1 MNASEITVLQQ
12 KILSAVTVRCGSIS
26 LVPVL
31 CDLLHLSKSAVYDRI
46 NGTKSLSFP
55 ELIVLL
61 DTFSISLEEMMA
73 VKPERIS
80 FLTNSILTPVKNG
93 QTYLKT
99 LQENVTAF
107 AQTDGLRVWFSSPS
121 LPFFHH
127 MHFRELALFKLFAYA
142 RINWQLSYTENLV
155 FHPDTFPEKFLY
167 EQYMQPIIA
176 LYSQLPT
183 TEFCSD
189 DLYYHTL
196 RQIQYFSDSGQITDT
211 TVISVLMEQLANLCD
226 HQQEMAKQGKKWVHG
241 SKKQPE
247 TAQCGKLDL
256 YYNEISPTTISLL
269 LESPSAKGVFTV
281 LDDPNFMY
289 SDNPYLYEY
298 TLAWMHKLR
307 VKCVRISED
316 AERERRIYFNRIRE
330 QIKGGR

>member
-1 MNASEITVLQQ
+1 MNASEITVRQQ

-46 NGTKSLSFP
+46 NGTQSLSFP

-73 VKPERIS
+73 AKPERVS

-107 AQTDGLRVWFSSPS
+107 AQTDGLRGWFSSPS

-127 MHFRELALFKLFAYA
+127 MHFRE
-142 RINWQLSYTENLV
+142 
-155 FHPDTFPEKFLY
+155 
-167 EQYMQPIIA
+167 
-176 LYSQLPT
+176 
-183 TEFCSD
+183 
-189 DLYYHTL
+189 
-196 RQIQYFSDSGQITDT
+196 
-211 TVISVLMEQLANLCD
+211 
-226 HQQEMAKQGKKWVHG
+226 

-256 YYNEISPTTISLL
+256 YYNEISPATISLL

-281 LDDPNFMY
+281 LDDPDFMY

-316 AERERRIYFNRIRE
+316 AEREWRIYFNRIRE